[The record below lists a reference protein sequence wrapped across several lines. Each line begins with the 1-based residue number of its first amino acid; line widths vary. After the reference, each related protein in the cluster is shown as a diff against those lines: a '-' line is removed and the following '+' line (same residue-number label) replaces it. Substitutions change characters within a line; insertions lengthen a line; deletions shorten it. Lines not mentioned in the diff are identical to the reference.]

1 MNNEEVSPLLGEK
14 NSRDQSIQEAW
25 TSGKTGRGFFQGTTR
40 NVILAFLNVVS
51 NVAMN
56 VSLPVFAGTMNEI
69 GGDTFVLLLNS
80 CVVIGVLFVLTTLLA
95 KHTIDSSIEFKP
107 ASTWKMIFAMGLF
120 TALNGI
126 LVVFASPP
134 DRTPGYLQGI
144 LSTTTIPY
152 TIICRLIFLRKGI
165 SVVRTLCTCLV
176 MAGLFLT
183 IEPQIF
189 GINSDDDSNTVNES
203 TSARILWPLCFALG
217 FLPVGL
223 MNVTCEKELK
233 KGEAGSFSEFST
245 RYKTGTICMFSSK
258 TECNGLVGKSWLF
271 FGGYTF
277 ANLFQFLLIE
287 YAEGAVFAAVVQSLV
302 GPTATMFWTF
312 FEFNV
317 KEDVFRW
324 HPLFNET
331 TVFTL
336 AGLLLMVPG
345 VMLYNY
351 YSNKEAKE
359 TVKEGS
365 YLYTDQTL
373 TVNDIGK

>member
-1 MNNEEVSPLLGEK
+1 
-14 NSRDQSIQEAW
+14 
-25 TSGKTGRGFFQGTTR
+25 
-40 NVILAFLNVVS
+40 
-51 NVAMN
+51 
-56 VSLPVFAGTMNEI
+56 
-69 GGDTFVLLLNS
+69 
-80 CVVIGVLFVLTTLLA
+80 
-95 KHTIDSSIEFKP
+95 
-107 ASTWKMIFAMGLF
+107 
-120 TALNGI
+120 
-126 LVVFASPP
+126 
-134 DRTPGYLQGI
+134 
-144 LSTTTIPY
+144 
-152 TIICRLIFLRKGI
+152 
-165 SVVRTLCTCLV
+165 
-176 MAGLFLT
+176 
-183 IEPQIF
+183 
-189 GINSDDDSNTVNES
+189 
-203 TSARILWPLCFALG
+203 
-217 FLPVGL
+217 
-223 MNVTCEKELK
+223 
-233 KGEAGSFSEFST
+233 
-245 RYKTGTICMFSSK
+245 MFSSK
-258 TECNGLVGKSWLF
+258 AECNGLAGKSWLF

-302 GPTATMFWTF
+302 GPIATMFWTF

>member
-1 MNNEEVSPLLGEK
+1 
-14 NSRDQSIQEAW
+14 
-25 TSGKTGRGFFQGTTR
+25 
-40 NVILAFLNVVS
+40 
-51 NVAMN
+51 
-56 VSLPVFAGTMNEI
+56 
-69 GGDTFVLLLNS
+69 
-80 CVVIGVLFVLTTLLA
+80 
-95 KHTIDSSIEFKP
+95 
-107 ASTWKMIFAMGLF
+107 
-120 TALNGI
+120 
-126 LVVFASPP
+126 
-134 DRTPGYLQGI
+134 
-144 LSTTTIPY
+144 
-152 TIICRLIFLRKGI
+152 
-165 SVVRTLCTCLV
+165 
-176 MAGLFLT
+176 
-183 IEPQIF
+183 
-189 GINSDDDSNTVNES
+189 
-203 TSARILWPLCFALG
+203 
-217 FLPVGL
+217 
-223 MNVTCEKELK
+223 
-233 KGEAGSFSEFST
+233 
-245 RYKTGTICMFSSK
+245 MFSSK

>member
-1 MNNEEVSPLLGEK
+1 MMNNEEVSPLLGEK

-107 ASTWKMIFAMGLF
+107 ASTWKIIFAMGLF

-152 TIICRLIFLRKGI
+152 TIICRLIFLRKGMHYTF
-165 SVVRTLCTCLV
+165 S
-176 MAGLFLT
+176 
-183 IEPQIF
+183 
-189 GINSDDDSNTVNES
+189 
-203 TSARILWPLCFALG
+203 ILWCILWA
-217 FLPVGL
+217 
-223 MNVTCEKELK
+223 LK
-233 KGEAGSFSEFST
+233 KKEWSPKIIEF
-245 RYKTGTICMFSSK
+245 
-258 TECNGLVGKSWLF
+258 
-271 FGGYTF
+271 
-277 ANLFQFLLIE
+277 
-287 YAEGAVFAAVVQSLV
+287 
-302 GPTATMFWTF
+302 
-312 FEFNV
+312 
-317 KEDVFRW
+317 
-324 HPLFNET
+324 
-331 TVFTL
+331 
-336 AGLLLMVPG
+336 
-345 VMLYNY
+345 
-351 YSNKEAKE
+351 
-359 TVKEGS
+359 
-365 YLYTDQTL
+365 
-373 TVNDIGK
+373 